1 MKKYFALIIVSFLAF
16 LSCEKDD
23 ICIDGTTPKLIIR
36 FYNNDTET
44 DLKSAQLDSVWVE
57 GKSKI
62 EDFTGVSTDSIYI
75 PLDLNADITTF
86 ILEKNKVKDTLKFSY
101 TKKDVFVS
109 RSCGYKTVFEN
120 FQLDS
125 NTINWIKNI
134 NITESTN
141 STIEDETAAHITIF
155 H

>member
-1 MKKYFALIIVSFLAF
+1 MKKYLALIIVSFF
-16 LSCEKDD
+16 TFVSCEKDD

-36 FYNNDTET
+36 FYDNDAVTE
-44 DLKSAQLDSVWVE
+44 LKKAQLDSVWVE
-57 GKSKI
+57 GKLRI
-62 EDFTGVSTDSIYI
+62 DGFTSVATDSIYI
-75 PLDLNADITTF
+75 PLDLNADTTTF

-101 TKKDVFVS
+101 IRNDIFVS
-109 RSCGYKTVFEN
+109 RSCGYKTIYEN

-134 NITESTN
+134 NLNESTN
-141 STIEDETAAHITIF
+141 STIEDETTAHITIF

>member
-1 MKKYFALIIVSFLAF
+1 MKKYLALIIVSFFVF

-36 FYNNDTET
+36 FYDIDNETEFKT
-44 DLKSAQLDSVWVE
+44 VKLDSVWVE

-62 EDFTGVSTDSIYI
+62 DGFTGVATDSIYI
-75 PLDLNADITTF
+75 PLDLNADTTTF
-86 ILEKNKVKDTLKFSY
+86 ILENNKVKDTLKFSY
-101 TKKDVFVS
+101 TRNDVFVS
-109 RSCGYKTVFEN
+109 RSCGYKTIYEN

-125 NTINWIKNI
+125 NTINWIKDISSN
-134 NITESTN
+134 N
-141 STIEDETAAHITIF
+141 STIEDETTAHITIF